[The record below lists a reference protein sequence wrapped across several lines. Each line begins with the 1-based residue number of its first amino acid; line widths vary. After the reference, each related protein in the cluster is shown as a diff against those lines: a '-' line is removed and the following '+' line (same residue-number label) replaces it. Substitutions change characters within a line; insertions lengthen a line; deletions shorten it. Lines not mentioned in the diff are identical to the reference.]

1 MPREF
6 KRTDRIA
13 DQMQKELAQLI
24 SQEIKDPRLGLMVT
38 VSGVEVSSDLSHAK
52 VFVTFLGRDTEDEIK
67 EALKVLSGAAG
78 YLRTELSRRIKL
90 RSMPALKFQFDAS
103 LLRGRQISSLINT
116 ALAEDAKHEKDP
128 E

>member
-38 VSGVEVSSDLSHAK
+38 VSGVEVCSDLSHAK
-52 VFVTFLGRDTEDEIK
+52 VFVTFLGRDTEEEIK
-67 EALKVLSGAAG
+67 DALKVLTGAAG